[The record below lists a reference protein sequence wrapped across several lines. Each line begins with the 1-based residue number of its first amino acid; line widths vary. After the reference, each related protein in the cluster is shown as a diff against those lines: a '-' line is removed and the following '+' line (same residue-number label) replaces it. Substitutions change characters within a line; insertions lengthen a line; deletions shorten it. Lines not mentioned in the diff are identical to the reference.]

1 MTVEENKATI
11 RRFYEEGANAR
22 NPDVIRAAVAPEFVG
37 HYPEVMAGL
46 SGTSRGA
53 ESLVQ
58 DLGFIGAMVPDF
70 RTTIEDL
77 VGSGDRVAVRGST
90 RGNHTGEIPGVP
102 PTNRAVAFTW
112 CAIYRFTADGR
123 IVERWMNDDALST
136 FQQLGLVP
144 QLPPPP
150 AA

>member
-1 MTVEENKATI
+1 MTVVENKAII

-22 NPDVIRAAVAPEFVG
+22 NPDVIRELVAQDFVG

-46 SGTSRGA
+46 SGTSHGA
-53 ESLVQ
+53 EALVQ

-77 VGSGDRVAVRGST
+77 VGSDDRVAVRGST
-90 RGNHTGEIPGVP
+90 SGNHTGQIPGVP
-102 PTNRAVAFTW
+102 PTNRVVAFTW
-112 CAIYRFTADGR
+112 CAIYRFAEGK
-123 IVERWMNDDALST
+123 IVERWMNDDALAT

-144 QLPPPP
+144 PLPPPV
-150 AA
+150 A

>member
-1 MTVEENKATI
+1 MTVVDNKTII
-11 RRFYEEGANAR
+11 RRFYEEGINAR
-22 NPDVIRAAVAPEFVG
+22 NLDVIRELVTPDFVG

-46 SGTSRGA
+46 SETSHGA
-53 ESLVQ
+53 QALVQ
-58 DLGFIGAMVPDF
+58 DLNFIGAMIPDF

-90 RGNHTGEIPGVP
+90 SGNHTGQIPGAP

-112 CAIYRFTADGR
+112 CAIYRFTDGK

-136 FQQLGLVP
+136 FQQVGLVP
-144 QLPPPP
+144 SLPPPS
-150 AA
+150 A

>member
-1 MTVEENKATI
+1 MTVEENKAMI
-11 RRFYEEGANAR
+11 RRFYEEGANGR
-22 NPDVIRAAVAPEFVG
+22 NPDVIRELVAEEFVG

-70 RTTIEDL
+70 RTAIEDL
-77 VGSGDRVAVRGST
+77 VGTEDRVAVRGST
-90 RGNHTGEIPGVP
+90 SGNHTGTIPGVP

-112 CAIYRFTADGR
+112 CAIYRFAGGK

-144 QLPPPP
+144 ALPPPP
-150 AA
+150 AG

>member
-1 MTVEENKATI
+1 MTVEENKAII

-22 NPDVIRAAVAPEFVG
+22 NPEVIRELVATAFVG

-46 SGTSRGA
+46 SGTSQGP

-70 RTTIEDL
+70 QTTIEDL
-77 VGSGDRVAVRGST
+77 VGSGERVAVRGST
-90 RGNHTGEIPGVP
+90 RGNHTGTIPGVP
-102 PTNRAVAFTW
+102 PTNNAVAFTW
-112 CAIYRFTADGR
+112 CAIYRFADGK

-150 AA
+150 TA